1 MIYLDGMAVPWF
13 LNRSTRNNKLKRGN
27 AFSFLEGETKRLTKL
42 TENPG
47 QLPCHAVWS
56 YQKFEILI
64 GEKGSLQALFEV
76 KLPKLFKFI
85 IFYNLPAEKL
95 QSRLSIL

>member
-1 MIYLDGMAVPWF
+1 MEWRSHDF
-13 LNRSTRNNKLKRGN
+13 LTVQRVTTNWKEVMH
-27 AFSFLEGETKRLTKL
+27 FLFRKEKRLTKL